1 MAAIGASK
9 MDFLSIL
16 KAVAAL
22 AFVLGILLGGTWLLR
37 KYGQRLGI
45 KAGVAS
51 NDLRVV
57 EWRSLDLRRKLA
69 VVRWGDREHLICLA
83 PTGDILLGSR
93 DALPDFKPTP
103 PDVGAGS
110 SKEPGA

>member
-1 MAAIGASK
+1 MAATGASK

-22 AFVLGILLGGTWLLR
+22 VFVLGVLLGGTWLLR
-37 KYGQRLGI
+37 KYGQRIGL

-51 NDLRVV
+51 NDLRIV

-69 VVRWGDREHLICLA
+69 VVRWGEREHLICLA
-83 PTGDILLGSR
+83 PTGDTLLGSR
-93 DALPDFKPTP
+93 DAPPDFKPTP
-103 PDVGAGS
+103 PYSGPAS
-110 SKEPGA
+110 SKEPGT

>member
-1 MAAIGASK
+1 
-9 MDFLSIL
+9 MDLFSIL
-16 KAVAAL
+16 KAIAAL

-37 KYGQRLGI
+37 KYGQRIGI
-45 KAGVAS
+45 KAGVTS

-83 PTGDILLGSR
+83 PTGDTLLGSR

-103 PDVGAGS
+103 PDS
-110 SKEPGA
+110 SGEPGK